1 MQSCAI
7 ALEPRNLHI
16 GQETCGLRLN
26 LSCTQV
32 LFDGGLWFVGVVAAL
47 ERDSYGDATAAVL
60 LFEGL

>member
-1 MQSCAI
+1 MSAF
-7 ALEPRNLHI
+7 LLF
-16 GQETCGLRLN
+16 TFL
-26 LSCTQV
+26 CTQV